1 MKLKTKEVE
10 NELKVL
16 KNLIKW
22 FKDRIE
28 PEDCGWMHTT
38 IDGLRFRMKVLRS
51 ELQTRKK
58 SKEFRE
64 QHWTAYL

>member
-1 MKLKTKEVE
+1 MKLKTKEIE

-16 KNLIKW
+16 KNLVKW

-58 SKEFRE
+58 SQEFTE
-64 QHWTAYL
+64 QHWSDYL